1 MVERFVPGCEHRLL
15 VVGGRMVAALRGD
28 AAWIVGDGSSTVAA
42 LIDSQLNADP
52 MRDAQASGPL
62 FRIRLDPTLR
72 LQLSRQGLSGDSVPA
87 PGRRVLIQRNGNITV
102 DVTDRVHPSF
112 SEAAALAARVVGL
125 DIAGI
130 DLLAE
135 DISRPMAAQRAAIVE
150 VNAGPGLDMHLH
162 PTSGSAQPVGRAIV
176 DHLFPSDDD
185 GRIPV
190 VGIAGS
196 GGTTT
201 VARLVARLLHLDGLH
216 VGLACAEGLFM
227 DRRRVEAGDCARFEP
242 AQRLLMNRSLEA
254 AVIENGPRMM
264 VTDGLAYDHC
274 EVGVVTRLDPARTLT
289 EEYIEDADQ
298 LYKVLRTQVDV
309 VLPRGVAVLNAADPM
324 VAQMGPLCDGAVI
337 FFATEADA
345 PEVAAHRGNG
355 GRAVLVRDGRIVLAT
370 GDDEVTLADLDRVP
384 LAGAEPP
391 EDGIE
396 SVLAA
401 VGAAWALGVPAE
413 ILRAGI
419 ETFEVPAAAE
429 AVAA

>member
-1 MVERFVPGCEHRLL
+1 
-15 VVGGRMVAALRGD
+15 
-28 AAWIVGDGSSTVAA
+28 
-42 LIDSQLNADP
+42 
-52 MRDAQASGPL
+52 
-62 FRIRLDPTLR
+62 
-72 LQLSRQGLSGDSVPA
+72 
-87 PGRRVLIQRNGNITV
+87 
-102 DVTDRVHPSF
+102 
-112 SEAAALAARVVGL
+112 
-125 DIAGI
+125 
-130 DLLAE
+130 
-135 DISRPMAAQRAAIVE
+135 
-150 VNAGPGLDMHLH
+150 
-162 PTSGSAQPVGRAIV
+162 
-176 DHLFPSDDD
+176 
-185 GRIPV
+185 
-190 VGIAGS
+190 
-196 GGTTT
+196 
-201 VARLVARLLHLDGLH
+201 
-216 VGLACAEGLFM
+216 
-227 DRRRVEAGDCARFEP
+227 
-242 AQRLLMNRSLEA
+242 MNRSLEA